1 MKATITHPVV
11 TEGHKHGTT
20 YQKFNHPSY
29 AQIQVSRINGHKVL
43 YDSDFNSH
51 NFIALRI
58 KRSEMVRDLSRDWHH
73 EKDELIEVCMSEAQW
88 ATLVSSLNSLAVPC
102 TLSYLMGKQIDA
114 LPEPISCTNQFSDE
128 LSSKMSLVREQL
140 NEAQA
145 LISTLGLSKTKAESL
160 SKLLHQ
166 VKNNIGCNAAF
177 VEKSFNE
184 HMETQLEK
192 AKCEAN
198 AYMYH
203 LVQRAGLQALAKE
216 VQALEDSNNPNES
229 SKD

>member
-1 MKATITHPVV
+1 MKAPITQPVV
-11 TEGHKHGTT
+11 TEEHRHGTT
-20 YQKFNHPSY
+20 CQKFNHPSY
-29 AQIQVSRINGHKVL
+29 AQIQVSRINGHKNL

-58 KRSEMVRDLSRDWHH
+58 KRSQMIRDLSRDWHH

-102 TLSYLMGKQIDA
+102 TLTYLMGKQIDA
-114 LPEPISCTNQFSDE
+114 LPEPISRTNQFSAE
-128 LSSKMSLVREQL
+128 LSSNMSLTIEQL

-160 SKLLHQ
+160 SKLLHKA
-166 VKNNIGCNAAF
+166 KNNISCNATF

-184 HMETQLEK
+184 HMESQVEK

-198 AYMYH
+198 AYMYQ
-203 LVQRAGLQALAKE
+203 LVQRAGLQTLAKE
-216 VQALEDSNNPNES
+216 IQALEDSN
-229 SKD
+229 KDLNQE